1 METAADVLCSQLGL
15 TSMSGFAAG
24 HQCPLLL
31 GLLKEVFHLHDLAG
45 RR

>member
-24 HQCPLLL
+24 HQCPLLF
-31 GLLKEVFHLHDLAG
+31 GLLKEFIHLMA
-45 RR
+45 